1 MRWTYAFPLLA
12 SATTVLATIN
22 FNQFH
27 PDLAKRQIQ
36 AHQFRDEQ
44 EPVEKRQAQPIPQ
57 PQGLFLTN
65 TTRQFAINGTGIPEV
80 DFDVGESYAGLLP
93 IDNNDPTNQLF
104 FWFFPSTN
112 PVAQEKKEI
121 LIWLTGGPGCSS
133 VGELLQENGPM
144 LWVPGTL
151 KPVENKWSWHHLT
164 NVVWIDQPVGSGF
177 SQGTP
182 SARDEADVARQFLGF
197 WRNFVE
203 TFALQGFSIYVTGSS
218 YSGMYSPYISSA
230 MLDQN
235 DETFFNLTGMM
246 IFDGL
251 FSKDPIAR
259 DIPVATF
266 VNQWN
271 TVLPFNDSF
280 TDTIQLAADQCGYTD
295 YLRRFM
301 TFPPRASNPPSSRAN
316 TQTTPPAPSTNFQP
330 PGAPTVFLNRPDVKA
345 AINAPVD
352 HEWEFCASSPVFVNN
367 TDLSQNAGPGSQPV
381 LPRVIDA
388 TQNVL
393 LGHGSRDFVLIAD
406 GTLLTIQN
414 LTWGGQL
421 GFQSRPTSPLFIP
434 YHDNSD
440 FANIAGAG
448 IVGTTHSERGLTYFG
463 AATAGH
469 FLTQDQPAVAFRGVE
484 ILLGRVPNFQSTVP
498 FTTDLNATAQPAVGA
513 LGNGTFAALFLEAKQ
528 EVAALAN
535 GGNFVGGIPGT
546 AQSLGAVVTAGAERM
561 GVTSKG
567 AVVALGVVAGE
578 EPCDANS
585 HRSASDTPTSTPSRH
600 INPDTF
606 PLRRVI
612 PGWPATR
619 PLPPP
624 PSGAAFAALED
635 PTPSPPLE
643 VPPPNPPGPV
653 GDLDAIIFGTS
664 TRPTI
669 SRDEDRLLDARLAEA
684 RRNCGLN
691 VPLVFAPPPDAPNR
705 TAPQNIA
712 FVAWARLPRRQA

>member
-1 MRWTYAFPLLA
+1 MRWTHAFPLLA
-12 SATTVLATIN
+12 SATSVLATIN

-27 PDLAKRQIQ
+27 PELAKRQIQ
-36 AHQFRDEQ
+36 AHQFLNE
-44 EPVEKRQAQPIPQ
+44 ENHVEKRQTQPTRP
-57 PQGLFLTN
+57 PLFLTN
-65 TTRQFAINGTGIPEV
+65 TTQQFAVNGTSIPEV

-112 PVAQEKKEI
+112 PVALEKKEI

-133 VGELLQENGPM
+133 TGELLQENGPV

-151 KPVENKWSWHHLT
+151 KPVQNKWSWHHLT

-182 SARDEADVARQFLGF
+182 TARDENDVAQQFLGF
-197 WRNFVE
+197 WKNFVE

-218 YSGMYSPYISSA
+218 YSGMYSPFISSA
-230 MLDQN
+230 MLDTN
-235 DETFFNLTGMM
+235 DQTNYNLTGMM

-251 FSKDPIAR
+251 YSKDPIAR

-271 TVLPFNDSF
+271 TVLPFNDTF
-280 TDTIQLAADQCGYTD
+280 TTTIQTAADQCGYTD

-301 TFPPRASNPPSSRAN
+301 TFPPSGLQPSLLPGQHANNTPRAECNLFFNVYLAALELNPCFNIYELTSRCPLSFDPLGF
-316 TQTTPPAPSTNFQP
+316 TIGTNFSP
-330 PGAPTVFLNRPDVKA
+330 PGSPTVFLNRPDVKA

-352 HEWEFCASSPVFVNN
+352 HEWEFCSSTPVFINN

-421 GFQSRPTSPLFIP
+421 GFQQRPNSPLFIP

-440 FANIAGAG
+440 FSNIAGAG
-448 IVGTTHSERGLTYFG
+448 VVGTTHTERGLTYFG
-463 AATAGH
+463 VATAGH
-469 FLTQDQPAVAFRGVE
+469 FLTQDQPAVAFRGLE
-484 ILLGRVPNFQSTVP
+484 ILLGRVENFQSTVP
-498 FTTDLNATAQPAVGA
+498 FTNDVNVTAQPSVSG

-528 EVAALAN
+528 EVAALGRA
-535 GGNFVGGIPGT
+535 GDFVGGIPGT
-546 AQSLGAVVTAGAERM
+546 AQSLGSAVVEGAASGRVGGM
-561 GVTSKG
+561 GVNVVVG
-567 AVVALGVVAGE
+567 LAVVAGL
-578 EPCDANS
+578 
-585 HRSASDTPTSTPSRH
+585 
-600 INPDTF
+600 
-606 PLRRVI
+606 
-612 PGWPATR
+612 
-619 PLPPP
+619 
-624 PSGAAFAALED
+624 
-635 PTPSPPLE
+635 
-643 VPPPNPPGPV
+643 V
-653 GDLDAIIFGTS
+653 GML
-664 TRPTI
+664 
-669 SRDEDRLLDARLAEA
+669 
-684 RRNCGLN
+684 
-691 VPLVFAPPPDAPNR
+691 
-705 TAPQNIA
+705 
-712 FVAWARLPRRQA
+712 